1 MDTKNTLHQREVDN
15 LNFLSIDIGASNG
28 KAFIIS
34 YDGKKIKVEEILRFP
49 NVPIEIN
56 GFTYWNILEIYR
68 NVLASIK
75 MAVEKY
81 DAVSVGIDTWGVD
94 FGLLDESGFLIGF
107 PLHYRN
113 AFKWDAMEKTLDQVG
128 KEWIFE
134 RCPTQFQPFNTLYQI
149 IGMKERGFKAVDIA
163 KTLLGI
169 PSLLVYFLTG
179 KKFMEFTFATTTQ
192 IYNPILNDWAPDI
205 IERLNI
211 PKILPK
217 IVKPATIVDEVKLF
231 GKRIKVVFP
240 ATHDTGSAFAC
251 VNNKNSMIISTG
263 TWFLDGIL
271 VEEPVKNR
279 KVMEFNFA
287 NEGCVDGK
295 YRLLSNSTGMWII
308 EKLRSKWNGM
318 PYQKFIEMA
327 KKAKPFSGMIDVDSD
342 ELQSTDDMEKSISKE
357 SMRFAKKPL
366 ESKGEIVR
374 TAFEGIAFKTR
385 LVKERLEEV
394 ANVKLGKIRM
404 LGGATRNEL
413 VCQFVSNATDLPVE
427 AGPAEATAIGN
438 GLAQIVASGELSFD
452 ELSNV
457 IERSFEIKHY
467 EPREGALWKS
477 AYEEFMEFMRAKA

>member
-1 MDTKNTLHQREVDN
+1 M
-15 LNFLSIDIGASNG
+15 NFLSIDIGASNG

-34 YDGKKIKVEEILRFP
+34 HDGEKIKVKEILRFP
-49 NVPIEIN
+49 NIPIEIN

-75 MAVEKY
+75 IAVEKY

-94 FGLLDESGFLIGF
+94 FGLLDESGFLVGF

-113 AFKWDAMEKTLDQVG
+113 AFKWDAMEKTLDLVG

-149 IGMKERGFKAVDIA
+149 VGMRDKGFKAVDFA
-163 KTLLGI
+163 KTLLGV

-192 IYNPILNDWAPDI
+192 IYNPILNDWDPDI
-205 IERLNI
+205 TERLNI

-217 IVKPATIVDEVKLF
+217 IVKPATIVDDIKLF

-251 VNNKNSMIISTG
+251 VNERDSLIISTG

-295 YRLLSNSTGMWII
+295 YRLLSNSTGMWIV
-308 EKLRSKWNGM
+308 EGLRSKWENM
-318 PYQKFIEMA
+318 AYRDLIEMA

-342 ELQSTDDMEKSISKE
+342 ELQSTDDMEESISKG
-357 SMRFAKKPL
+357 SMRFSGKPL

-394 ANVKLGKIRM
+394 ANVKLRKVRM

-413 VCQFVSNATDLPVE
+413 VCQFVSNATNLPVE
-427 AGPAEATAIGN
+427 AGPIEATAIGN
-438 GLAQIVASGELSFD
+438 GLAQMVACGELSFN
-452 ELSNV
+452 ELPEIV
-457 IERSFEIKHY
+457 ERSFEIKRY
-467 EPREGALWKS
+467 EPENADEWEV
-477 AYEEFMEFMRAKA
+477 AYGKWNEKVIKQQRIW